1 MKLRQLI
8 CAGGS
13 ISIALGQKSPAMH
26 IPSQASQSPMRP
38 ADSAPHPIQ
47 STEPLSSSI
56 PDAFPMTAAMSAP
69 ATDMPTMEKVCSFF
83 LLFCLYSLSH
93 QIHGWYDQ
101 STFPLMCCSLCCL
114 QVVLCVNFPLELTIL
129 VATCWSS
136 KQKVEKQ
143 TVIDHKASWADQ
155 LHWPLFLCWSW
166 PCWTCLFLCN
176 KSVDLNAI
184 LALSLSCLTAL
195 SFLRHN
201 LQCLWQ

>member
-1 MKLRQLI
+1 MPKLLSQWVITLKTLANSHRQAVYVSMKLSWQI

-26 IPSQASQSPMRP
+26 IPSQAPQSPMRP

-69 ATDMPTMEKVCSFF
+69 ATDMPTMEKVCSLF
-83 LLFCLYSLSH
+83 LVLCLDSLSH

-114 QVVLCVNFPLELTIL
+114 QVVMCVKLPT
-129 VATCWSS
+129 
-136 KQKVEKQ
+136 
-143 TVIDHKASWADQ
+143 WADQ
-155 LHWPLFLCWSW
+155 FGCYMLIIQTEGWEAWQSLITKLYEQIN
-166 PCWTCLFLCN
+166 WTGCSS
-176 KSVDLNAI
+176 SVDHDH
-184 LALSLSCLTAL
+184 SEHVG
-195 SFLRHN
+195 SFTVN
-201 LQCLWQ
+201 